1 MNNNVLKNKKNSK
14 LVSYMLIALSFLFLI
29 IVTKSMYY
37 DVQVAGDSLSQA
49 NTDLSNKKQD
59 LDKMNKLKASFA
71 SNQDIAQTINRFNVS
86 LSEQDLIE
94 YFYSYAYKTNAGVS
108 INNMS
113 MEKWSKNEMGFM
125 QSNINLSVT
134 FRDEIAMQAFM
145 SFLTSSSSK
154 YSFILRNFA
163 YPFGENNKDFQ
174 VNIPLK
180 LLYY

>member
-1 MNNNVLKNKKNSK
+1 MNNNILNNKKKSK
-14 LVSYMLIALSFLFLI
+14 TISYMLIALSFLFLI

-59 LDKMNKLKASFA
+59 LDKMNKVKASLT
-71 SNQDIAQTINRFNVS
+71 SNPEVAQTINKFNVS

-134 FRDEIAMQAFM
+134 FRDEIAMQNFM
-145 SFLTSSSSK
+145 SFLTSTSSK
-154 YSFILRNFA
+154 YSFILQNFS

-174 VNIPLK
+174 VSIPLK